1 MSSSN
6 SPELFYRNK
15 SLLQCPVA
23 YEAFFGLQENPF
35 SLTPDPRYLYR
46 TRHAHETLRQLTR
59 GILARKGLILLSG
72 EVGTGKTTLL
82 NSALQVL
89 RDNPGAGNKT
99 RTAVLVHPTLT
110 REEFVEAVLTDF
122 QVPFEA
128 TRKPRRLQI
137 LSDMLLEV
145 RRHGGIAVLAIDEAQ
160 LLSADLLE
168 EIRNFANMGFG
179 NDELLQIILCG
190 QPEIEGK
197 FASSAFFSLQQ
208 LVTVRCVTSPLT
220 LLDTREYIQH
230 RMKLA
235 GAKSDSIFTADA
247 ANAVHH
253 HSQGIPRLINLLCS
267 HALANAGSLG
277 AFHITARMIADA
289 ADKMPFPDGKARGPR
304 PRMRPPTSSC
314 SAPPPSDISAPPTN
328 AGKAR
333 VPTPAAVPRVM
344 TPPTSIIA
352 RKRRLAAYWPDHIFF
367 IWLQLSFRAV
377 SYTIDR
383 WWSANFARKKYSLP
397 LVNLALAGALLLLLA
412 QGPGFSTSWE
422 HTVRSIVG
430 FSGLLLLDISLGL
443 AGYLFLNERWSRLGK
458 PPAATFLWTR
468 YKRLYHY
475 LRNAA
480 TP

>member
-1 MSSSN
+1 PFGRLNVSSSN

-137 LSDMLLEV
+137 FSDMLLEV

-179 NDELLQIILCG
+179 ND
-190 QPEIEGK
+190 
-197 FASSAFFSLQQ
+197 
-208 LVTVRCVTSPLT
+208 
-220 LLDTREYIQH
+220 
-230 RMKLA
+230 
-235 GAKSDSIFTADA
+235 
-247 ANAVHH
+247 
-253 HSQGIPRLINLLCS
+253 
-267 HALANAGSLG
+267 
-277 AFHITARMIADA
+277 
-289 ADKMPFPDGKARGPR
+289 
-304 PRMRPPTSSC
+304 
-314 SAPPPSDISAPPTN
+314 
-328 AGKAR
+328 
-333 VPTPAAVPRVM
+333 
-344 TPPTSIIA
+344 
-352 RKRRLAAYWPDHIFF
+352 
-367 IWLQLSFRAV
+367 
-377 SYTIDR
+377 
-383 WWSANFARKKYSLP
+383 
-397 LVNLALAGALLLLLA
+397 
-412 QGPGFSTSWE
+412 
-422 HTVRSIVG
+422 
-430 FSGLLLLDISLGL
+430 
-443 AGYLFLNERWSRLGK
+443 
-458 PPAATFLWTR
+458 
-468 YKRLYHY
+468 
-475 LRNAA
+475 
-480 TP
+480 